1 MKENNTFAY
10 YHVHFIVMN
19 GRMAECHWAL
29 FRWTGEPNGVT
40 EDAGDTGKHALIR
53 AESREVWKSLHS

>member
-1 MKENNTFAY
+1 
-10 YHVHFIVMN
+10 MN